1 MAAMTVENGNARHR
15 SNRRRQSNAR
25 RKPRNYHRNRGF
37 AITEMNQLPDTLFR
51 RMFRVTRVAFD
62 ELVKLLEPKIAKNTE
77 KAMNSS
83 GSPISTI
90 TRLAVTLRWLAGGQQ
105 IDLCFAWGIGT
116 ISIISLF

>member
-1 MAAMTVENGNARHR
+1 
-15 SNRRRQSNAR
+15 
-25 RKPRNYHRNRGF
+25 
-37 AITEMNQLPDTLFR
+37 
-51 RMFRVTRVAFD
+51 MFRVTRVAFD